1 MDRHRGAAGVK
12 HLREIGF
19 VLVLA
24 SICTLVMSGGDVLLR
39 PPPGVSPEFMAR
51 ALALVSGL
59 AAPAPEST
67 VNPASE
73 SAPAERLA
81 VSFQA
86 AFLPIRG
93 RAEGVYRARLRPE
106 LLLCEQEGNGMWGK
120 IRLLVAFDDQSGCLA
135 DVSVIAQSETP
146 GLGTR
151 IAEPEFENRF
161 VRLPATSGVRLAT
174 AAARIEAG
182 EVSAI
187 TGATISCAAVVKTV
201 QTALEKLKQ

>member
-1 MDRHRGAAGVK
+1 MK
-12 HLREIGF
+12 PLREIGF
-19 VLVLA
+19 VLILA
-24 SICTLVMSGGDVLLR
+24 SICTLVMSGGDILLR

-51 ALALVSGL
+51 ALALVSQL
-59 AAPAPEST
+59 ASPAQET
-67 VNPASE
+67 AMKTASE
-73 SAPAERLA
+73 PIAAERLA
-81 VSFQA
+81 AAFQA
-86 AFLPIRG
+86 GFIPVGTRG
-93 RAEGVYRARLRPE
+93 EGVYRARRRPE

-120 IRLLVAFDDQSGCLA
+120 IRLLVAFDEQSGCLA

-161 VRLPATSGVRLAT
+161 SRLPATSGVRLAT

-201 QTALEKLKQ
+201 QTAVEKMKQ